1 MLSPIVEIRASRTL
15 GRHAPK
21 IVYVLSGGAAKGFC
35 HLGMI
40 EALEA
45 RGVRPDLV
53 VGTSAGSLF
62 GALYCHYGNVK
73 EVIARVED
81 VLASKEFASFERK
94 YFGGGQRAEA
104 GVQSRVSRFFA
115 GLKGTV
121 KSGVQLGRAMVTS
134 AMIAEDDAAS
144 IFKRIFDGI
153 TFDTLKIP
161 FAAVAVDLVDGAPV
175 IFDSG
180 RKAGSGENERTPAG
194 PEGLARA
201 VRASSAIPF
210 IFPAVEIAGHAHADG
225 YIMANLPVRE
235 ARALAADGDAL
246 LVGFDVSAPVQQ
258 TDEELSPMDLALRL
272 LSLATR
278 SKQAA
283 DRELVDVLFQPV
295 DKAVPW
301 SSFEA
306 YRELVSIGREYMSEQ
321 RLADFER
328 AYIARCAARA
338 GREGNPARRM
348 LARAG
353 LKRLDGKISP
363 RSV

>member
-1 MLSPIVEIRASRTL
+1 MLSPIVEIRASRVL
-15 GRHAPK
+15 ARHAPK

-45 RGVRPDLV
+45 RGVMPDLV

-62 GALYCHYGNVK
+62 GALYCHYGTVAQ
-73 EVIARVED
+73 VIARVED
-81 VLASKEFASFERK
+81 VLASKEFASFEKK

-104 GVQSRVSRFFA
+104 VVQSRLSRFFA

-134 AMIAEDDAAS
+134 AMIEEEDAAS
-144 IFKRIFDGI
+144 IFDRIFEGI
-153 TFDTLKIP
+153 SFDTLKIP
-161 FAAVAVDLVDGAPV
+161 FAAVAVDLVDGAPAV
-175 IFDSG
+175 FDSG
-180 RKAGSGENERTPAG
+180 SNSSSGENARTSAAA
-194 PEGLARA
+194 EELARA
-201 VRASSAIPF
+201 VRASCAIPF
-210 IFPAVEIAGHAHADG
+210 IFPAVEIGGHAHADG

-235 ARALAADGDAL
+235 ARALAADKDAF
-246 LVGFDVSAPVQQ
+246 LVGFDVSAPLSQA
-258 TDEELSPMDLALRL
+258 DEELSPLELALRL

-283 DRELVDVLFQPV
+283 DRELVDVLLQPV

-306 YRELVSIGREYMSEQ
+306 YRQLVSSGREYMSEG

-328 AYIARCAARA
+328 AHIAKCTASA
-338 GREGNPARRM
+338 GRGGSA
-348 LARAG
+348 LQKALVRAE
-353 LKRLDGKISP
+353 LKRLALRVSP

>member
-1 MLSPIVEIRASRTL
+1 MRSPIAEIRASRTL
-15 GRHAPK
+15 ARHAPK
-21 IVYVLSGGAAKGFC
+21 IIYVLSGGAAKGFC

-45 RGVRPDLV
+45 RGVTPDLV

-62 GALYCHYGNVK
+62 GALYCHYGNIA
-73 EVIARVED
+73 EVIARVEG
-81 VLASKEFASFERK
+81 VLASKEFASFEKK

-104 GVQSRVSRFFA
+104 GVQTRVSRFFA
-115 GLKGTV
+115 GLRGTL

-134 AMIAEDDAAS
+134 AMIAENDAAS
-144 IFKRIFDGI
+144 IFQRIFDGI

-161 FAAVAVDLVDGAPV
+161 FAAVAVDLVDGALV
-175 IFDSG
+175 IFDSS
-180 RKAGSGENERTPAG
+180 RKPGNGESARAAAG

-210 IFPAVEIAGHAHADG
+210 VFPAVEIAGHAHADG

-235 ARALAADGDAL
+235 ARALAGDEDAFF
-246 LVGFDVSAPVQQ
+246 VGFDVSAPVQQ
-258 TDEELSPMDLALRL
+258 NEEELSPMDLALRL

-301 SSFEA
+301 SSFGA
-306 YRELVSIGREYMSEQ
+306 SRELVSMGREYMSEQ
-321 RLADFER
+321 RLEDFDK
-328 AYIARCAARA
+328 AYIAKCAAS
-338 GREGNPARRM
+338 GQKSGNPLRR
-348 LARAG
+348 LLSRAG
-353 LKRLDGKISP
+353 LKRLGRRISP